1 MPVTTKGRN
10 AMKSLAIVTVVGL
23 CALATDATAQSWQ
36 PPLPNERC
44 PSKWGAADERGSG
57 NHMTPANVLRAAQL
71 IKTGE
76 TFELSHVLGRDM
88 PLNPGRQYDVHT
100 KRSTGPFGSNQR
112 YSNEELVISE
122 IGQVGT
128 QFDGFTHQ
136 AIDRLLYNC
145 VKMDEIATRSG
156 FTKMGMEKVGTL
168 MTRGV
173 LIDIA
178 GLKGV
183 EILPINYEITVADL
197 EQALQKQGI
206 RLQAG
211 DAVLIYTGWSKHWGV
226 DNKLYTSGC
235 PGIGVAAAQWLIK
248 QDPMLLGADNW
259 PVEVAPNPDKAV
271 SLPVHNI
278 ALTVNGVHLLEN
290 LVLEDLAKARVYEFA
305 FVMQPLKL
313 QGATGS
319 TVAPTAIR

>member
-1 MPVTTKGRN
+1 
-10 AMKSLAIVTVVGL
+10 MKRAAAKDRGP
-23 CALATDATAQSWQ
+23 AQ
-36 PPLPNERC
+36 P
-44 PSKWGAADERGSG
+44 
-57 NHMTPANVLRAAQL
+57 MTPANVVRGAQL
-71 IKTGE
+71 IKPGE
-76 TFELSHVLGRDM
+76 TFELGHVLGRDM
-88 PLNPGRQYDVHT
+88 PLNPGRQYHVHT

-112 YSNEELVISE
+112 YSNEELVVSE

-156 FTKMGMEKVGTL
+156 FAKMGMEKVGTL

-226 DNKLYTSGC
+226 DNKLYTIRR
-235 PGIGVAAAQWLIK
+235 PGIRVAPAPWVIK
-248 QDPMLLGADNW
+248 HDPMRAC
-259 PVEVAPNPDKAV
+259 AQH
-271 SLPVHNI
+271 S
-278 ALTVNGVHLLEN
+278 
-290 LVLEDLAKARVYEFA
+290 
-305 FVMQPLKL
+305 
-313 QGATGS
+313 
-319 TVAPTAIR
+319 

>member
-1 MPVTTKGRN
+1 
-10 AMKSLAIVTVVGL
+10 MKSLAAIVALGL
-23 CALATDATAQSWQ
+23 AALVANTAAAQSWK
-36 PPLPNERC
+36 PPSPGERC

-57 NHMTPANVLRAAQL
+57 NLMKPASVLRAAQL

-76 TFELSHVLGRDM
+76 TFELGHVLGQDT
-88 PLNPGRQYDVHT
+88 PLNPGRQYELHV
-100 KRSTGPFGSNQR
+100 KRSTGPFGVNLR
-112 YSNEELVISE
+112 YSNEEVLTSE
-122 IGQVGT
+122 MGQVGT
-128 QFDGFTHQ
+128 QFDGFAHQ

-145 VKMDEIATRSG
+145 VNMDEAATRTG
-156 FTKMGMEKVGTL
+156 FTKLGIEKVGTL

-183 EILPINYEITVADL
+183 DVLPINYEITVADL
-197 EQALQKQGI
+197 EAALQKQGT
-206 RLQAG
+206 RLEPG
-211 DAVLIYTGWSKHWGV
+211 DAVLINTGWSKHWGV

-235 PGIGVAAAQWLIK
+235 PGIGVAAAEWLIK
-248 QDPMLLGADNW
+248 QNPMLLGSDNW
-259 PVEVAPNPDKAV
+259 PVEIAPNPDKAL

-290 LVLEDLAKARVYEFA
+290 LVLANLAAARAYEFA
-305 FVMQPLKL
+305 FVMQPLKMR
-313 QGATGS
+313 GATGS

>member
-1 MPVTTKGRN
+1 
-10 AMKSLAIVTVVGL
+10 MKNLAIATVLGL
-23 CALATDATAQSWQ
+23 CAFATDAVAQSWQ

-57 NHMTPANVLRAAQL
+57 NHMKPANVLRAAQL

-100 KRSTGPFGSNQR
+100 KRSTGPFGANQR
-112 YSNEELVISE
+112 YSNEELIISE

-183 EILPINYEITVADL
+183 DILPINYEITVADFD
-197 EQALQKQGI
+197 QAEMARCLAPRRGFREITKI
-206 RLQAG
+206 SRR
-211 DAVLIYTGWSKHWGV
+211 AVLT
-226 DNKLYTSGC
+226 
-235 PGIGVAAAQWLIK
+235 
-248 QDPMLLGADNW
+248 
-259 PVEVAPNPDKAV
+259 
-271 SLPVHNI
+271 
-278 ALTVNGVHLLEN
+278 
-290 LVLEDLAKARVYEFA
+290 
-305 FVMQPLKL
+305 
-313 QGATGS
+313 
-319 TVAPTAIR
+319 

>member
-1 MPVTTKGRN
+1 
-10 AMKSLAIVTVVGL
+10 
-23 CALATDATAQSWQ
+23 
-36 PPLPNERC
+36 
-44 PSKWGAADERGSG
+44 
-57 NHMTPANVLRAAQL
+57 
-71 IKTGE
+71 
-76 TFELSHVLGRDM
+76 M
-88 PLNPGRQYDVHT
+88 PLVPGRQYDVHT
-100 KRSTGPFGSNQR
+100 KRTTGPFGTNQR

-145 VKMDEIATRSG
+145 IKMDEIATRNG
-156 FTKMGMEKVGTL
+156 FTKLGMEKVGTL

-183 EILPINYEITVADL
+183 DILPINYEITVADL
-197 EQALQKQGI
+197 EQALQKQGLS
-206 RLQAG
+206 LQPG

-226 DNKLYTSGC
+226 DNKLYMSGC
-235 PGIGVAAAQWLIK
+235 PGIGVAAAEWLIK
-248 QDPMLLGADNW
+248 QDPMLLGSDNW
-259 PVEVAPNPDKAV
+259 PVEVAPNPDKSI

-290 LVLEDLAKARVYEFA
+290 LVLEDLAKARAYEFA
-305 FVMQPLKL
+305 FIMQPLKL

>member
-44 PSKWGAADERGSG
+44 PSKWGGADERGSG

-76 TFELSHVLGRDM
+76 TFELGHVLGREM

-100 KRSTGPFGSNQR
+100 KRSTGPFGANQR
-112 YSNEELVISE
+112 YSNEELVVSE

-156 FTKMGMEKVGTL
+156 FTKMGMEKVGSLGWRRLSWMRVTGRKAPPATL
-168 MTRGV
+168 AQR
-173 LIDIA
+173 
-178 GLKGV
+178 
-183 EILPINYEITVADL
+183 P
-197 EQALQKQGI
+197 AL
-206 RLQAG
+206 
-211 DAVLIYTGWSKHWGV
+211 
-226 DNKLYTSGC
+226 N
-235 PGIGVAAAQWLIK
+235 
-248 QDPMLLGADNW
+248 
-259 PVEVAPNPDKAV
+259 
-271 SLPVHNI
+271 
-278 ALTVNGVHLLEN
+278 
-290 LVLEDLAKARVYEFA
+290 
-305 FVMQPLKL
+305 
-313 QGATGS
+313 
-319 TVAPTAIR
+319 

>member
-1 MPVTTKGRN
+1 MNKLTFVI
-10 AMKSLAIVTVVGL
+10 ALGL
-23 CALATDATAQSWQ
+23 SCVSTITWAQSWQ
-36 PPLPNERC
+36 PPSPTARC

-57 NHMTPANVLRAAQL
+57 NHMTPANVLRAARL
-71 IKTGE
+71 IKTGQ
-76 TFELSHVLGRDM
+76 TFELSHVIARDM
-88 PLNPGRQYDVHT
+88 PLNPGRQFDVHT
-100 KRSTGPFGSNQR
+100 KRSTGPFGTNQR
-112 YSNEELVISE
+112 YSNEELVVAE

-145 VKMDEIATRSG
+145 VKMDEVATRTG
-156 FTKMGMEKVGTL
+156 FSKMGMEKVGTL

-183 EILPINYEITVADL
+183 DVLPINYEITAADL

-206 RLQAG
+206 SVEPG

-235 PGIGVAAAQWLIK
+235 PGIGLGAAEWLIK
-248 QDPMLLGADNW
+248 RDPMLLGSDNW
-259 PVEVAPNPDKAV
+259 PVEIAPNPDKAL
-271 SLPVHNI
+271 SLPVHNL

-319 TVAPTAIR
+319 TVAPTALR

>member
-1 MPVTTKGRN
+1 
-10 AMKSLAIVTVVGL
+10 MKSLAIVTVVGL

-44 PSKWGAADERGSG
+44 PSKWGATDERGSG

-76 TFELSHVLGRDM
+76 TFELGHVLGRDM

-112 YSNEELVISE
+112 YSNEELVVSE

-156 FTKMGMEKVGTL
+156 FAKMGMEKVGTL

-211 DAVLIYTGWSKHWGV
+211 A
-226 DNKLYTSGC
+226 
-235 PGIGVAAAQWLIK
+235 
-248 QDPMLLGADNW
+248 LG
-259 PVEVAPNPDKAV
+259 
-271 SLPVHNI
+271 
-278 ALTVNGVHLLEN
+278 
-290 LVLEDLAKARVYEFA
+290 R
-305 FVMQPLKL
+305 
-313 QGATGS
+313 
-319 TVAPTAIR
+319 R

>member
-1 MPVTTKGRN
+1 
-10 AMKSLAIVTVVGL
+10 MKSLAIVTVVAL
-23 CALATDATAQSWQ
+23 CALATDAAAQTWQ

-57 NHMTPANVLRAAQL
+57 NHMTPSNVLRAAQL

-88 PLNPGRQYDVHT
+88 PLNPGRQYDVHI

-211 DAVLIYTGWSKHWGV
+211 DAVLI
-226 DNKLYTSGC
+226 
-235 PGIGVAAAQWLIK
+235 
-248 QDPMLLGADNW
+248 
-259 PVEVAPNPDKAV
+259 
-271 SLPVHNI
+271 
-278 ALTVNGVHLLEN
+278 
-290 LVLEDLAKARVYEFA
+290 
-305 FVMQPLKL
+305 
-313 QGATGS
+313 
-319 TVAPTAIR
+319 

>member
-1 MPVTTKGRN
+1 MNG
-10 AMKSLAIVTVVGL
+10 LAVVVALGL
-23 CALATDATAQSWQ
+23 SAFTADASAQSWQ
-36 PPLPNERC
+36 PPSPDQRC
-44 PSKWGAADERGSG
+44 PSKWGGADEHGSG
-57 NHMTPANVLRAAQL
+57 NHMTPANVLRAARL
-71 IKTGE
+71 IRTGE
-76 TFELSHVLGRDM
+76 TFELGHVLGRDM
-88 PLNPGRQYDVHT
+88 PLNPGRQYDLHT
-100 KRSTGPFGSNQR
+100 KRSTGPFGANQR
-112 YSNEELVISE
+112 YSNEELIISE

-136 AIDRLLYNC
+136 ALDRLLYNC
-145 VKMDEIATRSG
+145 IKMDEIATRNG
-156 FTKMGMEKVGTL
+156 FTKMGLEKVGTL

-183 EILPINYEITVADL
+183 DILPIDYEITVADL
-197 EQALQKQGI
+197 EQALQKQGVSV
-206 RLQAG
+206 QPG
-211 DAVLIYTGWSKHWGV
+211 DAVLIYTGWSRHWGV

-235 PGIGVAAAQWLIK
+235 PGIGVAAAQWLIR
-248 QDPMLLGADNW
+248 QDPMLLGSDNW
-259 PVEVAPNPDKAV
+259 PVEVAPNPDKTV

-290 LVLEDLAKARVYEFA
+290 LVLQDLAMAQAYEFA
-305 FVMQPLKL
+305 FIMQPLKL